1 MDAYSYIAN
10 ADAAAIETLYQAYQ
24 QNPESVDFGWRKFFE
39 GFDFSQQFPEGAPA
53 APGANGAAANGTAAN
68 GNATSAPAGAA
79 RPAAAPG
86 PVPQPDD
93 FGVLNTSA
101 STNNAPGFSNGEAMA
116 SDKETAVRNLIHA
129 YRSRGH
135 LRAKTNPVRER
146 KDRKPRL
153 DLPDFGLSEA
163 DMDTVFK
170 NGEGLGLGPQAT
182 LRDIVA
188 ALEKIY
194 TGPIGFEYMYIRDP
208 QVLDWFREKVEHD
221 SLAFNPGVDY
231 KKRILKKL
239 NEAVVFE
246 NFLHTKFLGQKRFS
260 LEGGET
266 TIPAL
271 DAIIGKGAEL
281 GVQEVM
287 IGMAHRGRLNVLA
300 NIMGKTYEQIFSEF
314 EGTAVPDL
322 TMGDGDVKYHMG
334 YSSEVE
340 ASGGQKVNLKLAPNP
355 SHLEAVNPVVEGFV
369 RAKIEHQYAGDYHK
383 ILPILIHGDAA
394 LAGQGI
400 GYELTQMSLLEGY
413 KTGGT
418 IHFVINNQVGFTT
431 DFEDARSS
439 IYCTDLAKI
448 IDAPVV
454 HVNGDDPEAVVFAVQ
469 LATEYRQQFHAD
481 IFIDMV
487 CYRRHGHNESDEPKF
502 TQPTLY
508 NIISK
513 HQNPREV
520 YNAMLVARGDVDAE
534 LAAQMDKEFRETLQA
549 RLDLVKQK
557 PLPYKYQAL
566 ENEWR
571 SLRRSTP
578 EDFDQSPETGI
589 SADVVERVA
598 KALTTIP
605 DGFKPIKQIDNLL
618 KERRKM
624 FYETRVLN
632 WAAGELLAY
641 GSLLSEQHIVRVSG
655 QDCQRGTF
663 SHRHAVLHD
672 AETSAPYNSLNNI
685 EGENEKL
692 RIFNSLL
699 SEYAVLG
706 FEFGYGMANPTALVV
721 WEAQFGDFANGAQT
735 MIDQFVVSS
744 ESKWQRMNGLVML
757 LPHGYEGQG
766 PEHSNARPERFLQLA
781 AENNIVV
788 ANLTTPANFFH
799 ALRRQLTWSFR
810 KPLVVMSPKS
820 MLRHPLCVS
829 PVEEF
834 TSGRFREVLGDDFAE
849 AKKVKRV
856 LLCSGKVYFDL
867 LDEQRTSGRKDVAL
881 VRLEQLHPFPQK
893 QLAAELA
900 KYPKAKVY
908 WVQEEPEN
916 MGYWNYMLRHMR
928 RELEDVISRK
938 PSASPATGYNKIHV
952 KEQKDLVARAFDK
965 PKETVADANIK
976 ETVEVAKKE
985 E

>member
-1 MDAYSYIAN
+1 
-10 ADAAAIETLYQAYQ
+10 
-24 QNPESVDFGWRKFFE
+24 
-39 GFDFSQQFPEGAPA
+39 
-53 APGANGAAANGTAAN
+53 
-68 GNATSAPAGAA
+68 
-79 RPAAAPG
+79 
-86 PVPQPDD
+86 
-93 FGVLNTSA
+93 
-101 STNNAPGFSNGEAMA
+101 
-116 SDKETAVRNLIHA
+116 
-129 YRSRGH
+129 
-135 LRAKTNPVRER
+135 
-146 KDRKPRL
+146 
-153 DLPDFGLSEA
+153 
-163 DMDTVFK
+163 
-170 NGEGLGLGPQAT
+170 
-182 LRDIVA
+182 
-188 ALEKIY
+188 
-194 TGPIGFEYMYIRDP
+194 
-208 QVLDWFREKVEHD
+208 VE
-221 SLAFNPGVDY
+221 Y

-281 GVQEVM
+281 GVEEVM

-340 ASGGQKVNLKLAPNP
+340 TASGKKVNLKLAPNP

-369 RAKIEHQYAGDYHK
+369 RAKIDHQYDNDYRR

-394 LAGQGI
+394 VAGQGI

-418 IHFVINNQVGFTT
+418 VHFVINNQVGFTT

-439 IYCTDLAKI
+439 IYSTDLAKI
-448 IDAPVV
+448 VDAPVV
-454 HVNGDDPEAVVFAVQ
+454 HVNGDNPEAVVFAVQ
-469 LATEYRQQFHAD
+469 LATEYRQQFNAD

-520 YNAMLVARGDVDAE
+520 YNNMLVQRGDVDAA
-534 LAAQMDKEFRETLQA
+534 LASQMDKEFRDMLQA

-557 PLPYKYQAL
+557 PLPYNYQAL

-571 SLRRSTP
+571 SLRRSKP

-589 SADVVERVA
+589 SEDTVQRVA
-598 KALTTIP
+598 KALTTLP
-605 DGFKPIKQIDNLL
+605 EGFKPLKQIDNLL
-618 KERRKM
+618 KERKKM

-641 GSLLSEQHIVRVSG
+641 GSLLTENHIVRVSG
-655 QDCQRGTF
+655 QDVQRGTF

-672 AETSAPYNSLNNI
+672 AETSAPYTSLNHI
-685 EGENEKL
+685 EGEHENL
-692 RIFNSLL
+692 RIYNSLL

-706 FEFGYGMANPTALVV
+706 FEFGYAMANPTALVV

-735 MIDQFVVSS
+735 MIDQFIVSS
-744 ESKWQRMNGLVML
+744 ESKWQRMNGVVML

-781 AENNIVV
+781 AEHNIVV
-788 ANLTTPANFFH
+788 ANMTTPANFFH

-810 KPLVVMSPKS
+810 KPL
-820 MLRHPLCVS
+820 CVS
-829 PVEEF
+829 PIEEF
-834 TSGRFREVLGDDFAE
+834 TSGTFREVLGDTFAD

-867 LDEQRTSGRKDVAL
+867 LEEQRESNRTDVAI
-881 VRLEQLHPFPQK
+881 VRMEQLHPFPKK
-893 QLAAELA
+893 QLDAELA
-900 KYPKAKVY
+900 KYPKAKLY

-916 MGYWNYMLRHMR
+916 MGYWNYMLRYMR
-928 RELEDVISRK
+928 RELEDVIARK
-938 PSASPATGYNKIHV
+938 PSASPATGYNKIHI
-952 KEQKDLVARAFDK
+952 KEQKELVGRAFDK
-965 PKETVADANIK
+965 PKEAVADDTIK
-976 ETVEVAKKE
+976 ETVASAKATD
-985 E
+985 